1 MEPFNPT
8 AIDLPVTQPID
19 ITSLLDH
26 VSQARP
32 DQAQAEQARD
42 EAEAATV
49 PAQESS
55 SVRGEGVR

>member
-19 ITSLLDH
+19 ISSLLDH
-26 VSQARP
+26 VSQPRT
-32 DQAQAEQARD
+32 DQVQAEQSRD
-42 EAEAATV
+42 EAEATIV

-55 SVRGEGVR
+55 IVRGESVR